1 MRLRTRPLVARGAAL
16 LVLLVY
22 VAGISANGWLER
34 RLGLQSEHPAEDVVL
49 FVGFSLFAAVGAL
62 LVAKRPDNPIG
73 WIMSANALIV
83 GIFPACESYAAY
95 VMSTSGHPDALAVF
109 GVWANSWY
117 WYLLLRSEEHTSELQ
132 SHSDLVCRLL
142 LEKKKKHAKE
152 PRVLN
157 KPATCQ
163 KTNP

>member
-95 VMSTSGHPDALAVF
+95 VMSTSGHPDALAVLAS
-109 GVWANSWY
+109 GLTPGTGTCSSRLPSSTCPSSSPMGACPRAAGYPSP
-117 WYLLLRSEEHTSELQ
+117 WYLRSGSQ
-132 SHSDLVCRLL
+132 
-142 LEKKKKHAKE
+142 A
-152 PRVLN
+152 
-157 KPATCQ
+157 
-163 KTNP
+163 